1 MKRILLFAFTALV
14 ASLYG
19 QTQQIYFTT
28 FPSGETP
35 SGWERE
41 ILLGEYNWYFGEMV
55 LPGSTLFTEPA
66 AVFNDD
72 VAGEQ
77 GNEAVLTSPSWNV
90 SGYDTVLLSYEYG
103 LNRAGDGG
111 ILTVEVYDGAEW
123 QEVAQYNQTQAPTAI
138 EPIDVSQYKNES
150 FSVRFNYFDEYAFGM
165 GAGVTNFKL
174 EGTFSVVPNSECWN
188 AVLLNCDASGEGATI
203 NSTIKEE
210 LAPHGGLNPNGSY
223 GVWYKYSDIGN
234 QSDVT
239 FSLCDTTAV
248 FDSKVIV
255 YQGACADLFPIASND
270 DECGTLSEVT
280 FHNDGSS
287 TYYILVF
294 GAEESTSDFTYNFT
308 CLSGAP
314 ANDDIENATNVTDME
329 MPYTDPAV
337 PLINATM
344 EADSADFLETGC
356 DMGGGWY
363 PNVFYKFTAAQ
374 NGTATATFTTP
385 NEGGFQTIGFYSAP
399 NENATIADL
408 SFVEQETNGCNQMSE
423 TKSIEMTAG
432 TTYYV
437 VMMSP
442 YTNSDVVINLEYET
456 MGTDDQLV
464 NQASVTPNPFID
476 FVNVNAKT
484 KINKVEVYDL
494 TGKLVYTAHPN
505 KDKAQLNLAFLPK
518 GMYVVNVTAE
528 KSTQTFK
535 IIKK

>member
-1 MKRILLFAFTALV
+1 MKTILLFVFTACM

-28 FPSGETP
+28 FPSGGAP

-72 VAGEQ
+72 ITGEM
-77 GNEAVLTSPSWNV
+77 GNEASLTSPVWNV
-90 SGYDTVLLSYEYG
+90 SGYETVSLSYEYG
-103 LNRAGDGG
+103 LNRAGGG
-111 ILTVEVYDGAEW
+111 GTLTVEVYDGTDW
-123 QEVAQYNQTQAPTAI
+123 QQIAKYDETQAPISI
-138 EPIDVSQYKNES
+138 EPINVTDYKNAS
-150 FSVRFNYFDEYAFGM
+150 FSIRFTYYDEFTFAM

-174 EGTFSVVPNSECWN
+174 EGTSSVAPNSECWN
-188 AVLLNCDASGEGATI
+188 AVLLSCDASGQGSTI
-203 NSTIKEE
+203 NSTIKDE
-210 LAPHGGLNPNGSY
+210 LASHGGLNPNGSY
-223 GVWYKYSDIGN
+223 GVWYKYSDMGN
-234 QSDVT
+234 QSDVS
-239 FSLCDTTAV
+239 FSLCETDAV
-248 FDSKVIV
+248 FDSKIIV
-255 YQGACADLFPIASND
+255 YQGVCADLFPIASND

-294 GAEESTSDFTYNFT
+294 GAEESTSDFNYNFT

-314 ANDDIENATNVTDME
+314 ANDDIENAINITDLE

-337 PLINATM
+337 PLMSATM
-344 EADSADFLETGC
+344 EADSADFFETGC

-374 NGTATATFTTP
+374 AGTATATFTTP

-408 SFVEQETNGCNQMSE
+408 EYVVQDTNGCNQMGE

-442 YTNSDVVINLEYET
+442 YNNSDVVINLDYET
-456 MGTDDQLV
+456 MGADDQSV
-464 NQASVTPNPFID
+464 NLASITPNPFVD
-476 FVNVNAKT
+476 FIHVNAKT
-484 KINKVEVYDL
+484 KIDKVEVYDL
-494 TGKLVYTAHPN
+494 TGKSVYTANPN
-505 KDKAQLNLAFLPK
+505 KDKAQINLAFLPK
-518 GMYVVNVTAE
+518 GIYVVNVKAE
-528 KSTQTFK
+528 KSNQTFK

>member
-1 MKRILLFAFTALV
+1 MKKLLFLLLTTIA
-14 ASLYG
+14 ASVYS
-19 QTQQIYFTT
+19 QSQQIYFTT
-28 FPSGETP
+28 FPQANPPT
-35 SGWERE
+35 GWEKE

-55 LPGSTLFTEPA
+55 LPGSNVFTEPA

-72 VAGEQ
+72 ITGEL
-77 GNEAVLTSPSWNV
+77 GNEAVLTSPVWNV
-90 SGYDTVLLSYEYG
+90 AGYETVWLSYEYG
-103 LNRAGDGG
+103 LNRAGEGG
-111 ILTVEVYDGAEW
+111 ILTVEVFDGTDW
-123 QEVAQYNQTQAPTAI
+123 QEVAQYNETQAPIAI
-138 EPIDVSQYKNES
+138 EPIEVTPYKNAA
-150 FSVRFNYFDEYAFGM
+150 FRVRFNYFDEFAFGM

-174 EGTFSVVPNSECWN
+174 EGTASVAPNSECWN
-188 AVLLNCDASGEGATI
+188 AVLLNCDASGEGSTI

-210 LAPHGGLNPNGSY
+210 LAPHGGLDPNGSY
-223 GVWYKYSDIGN
+223 GVWYKYADIGN
-234 QSDVT
+234 QSDVQ
-239 FSLCDTTAV
+239 FSLCDTTGV
-248 FDSKVIV
+248 FDSRVIV

-294 GAEESTSDFTYNFT
+294 GAEESTSDFNYNFT

-314 ANDDIENATNVTDME
+314 ANDDIENAINVTDLE
-329 MPYTDPAV
+329 MPYTDSAV
-337 PLINATM
+337 PLMNATM
-344 EADSADFLETGC
+344 EADSADFFETGC

-374 NGTATATFTTP
+374 AGTATATFTTP

-408 SFVEQETNGCNQMSE
+408 EYVVQDTNGCNQMGE

-442 YTNSDVVINLEYET
+442 YNNSDVVIDLDYET
-456 MGTDDQLV
+456 MGTDEQSV
-464 NQASVTPNPFID
+464 NLASVTPNPFVD
-476 FVNVNAKT
+476 FIQVNAKT
-484 KINKVEVYDL
+484 KINKVEVFDL
-494 TGKLVYTAHPN
+494 TGKLVYTAQPN
-505 KDKAQLNLAFLPK
+505 KDQAQLNLTFLPK
-518 GMYVVNVTAE
+518 GIYVVNVTAE
-528 KSTQTFK
+528 KSNQTFK